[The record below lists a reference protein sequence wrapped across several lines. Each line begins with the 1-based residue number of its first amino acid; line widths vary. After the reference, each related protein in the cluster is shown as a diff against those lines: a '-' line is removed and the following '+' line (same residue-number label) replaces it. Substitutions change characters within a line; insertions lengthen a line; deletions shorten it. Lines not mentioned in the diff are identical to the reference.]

1 MGIAVKHLSEAQR
14 ANIARRLFTVK
25 SEEAAKGEI
34 HGYCPIHKESDKS
47 TSPSFSY
54 NFKKDSYHCFSC
66 GADGDL
72 IRLWSEARGYGQTE
86 GFKAFCEAYDIPY
99 GKNATDAKPG
109 DQAGKKDPRPDLD
122 LPIEQILELMRQAW
136 EKFPSLPS
144 DWIARFE
151 KERGWS
157 AEAIKALDIRLQAWR
172 LDKKTGSLK
181 AISKPGKVAIPIR
194 NEHGAL
200 INIRLYQP
208 GAKQFKIISFA
219 TSVGESRLF
228 PALPLSARKDA
239 PQATI
244 SGEDGSFIAPGLPIL
259 LCEGESDTIC
269 ALSRGFNAITQ
280 TSKLKTWTSE
290 HLKPFRNQN
299 VVIAYD
305 ADNAGRVYADYAGE
319 CLKRVAKSVRV
330 IQWPEFM
337 GVGPDGSVPKD
348 HGQDLTDFFV
358 RHGRTADD
366 LHDLIATA
374 KPWASLIPPAPPGDD
389 SERRTDGIY
398 RFYDYGVNKRY
409 SFRPRLLAEQV
420 MKDMQLMYEPETSLT
435 YKWNDRCWDVL
446 HEDYVKAE
454 CLKYLEN
461 ESQKS
466 RVEDA
471 TFQARMLSSIPEGR
485 KINDREGFF
494 CVENGMYS
502 IAEDLLHDH
511 AQEFYATYMFPVVY
525 GPDIVGICKRWIQFL
540 EETIQTPE
548 VIAQVQEFFGYCLT
562 PSTAFEKCLL
572 CLGPGADG
580 KSTLLKILRAM
591 VGPKNCAAVNIEDLD
606 DQFQRSSLYGKL
618 LNISTE
624 VGSKAMESKIFKA
637 IVSGDSIQAAFKHEN
652 SFEFEPTCKM
662 AFAANRFPR
671 VLDNSDGFFR
681 KILPVQFK
689 KQFLTGGDKNLLD
702 TLKGELSGIFH
713 WALIGRKRLWEQQD
727 FTECDETSRIMLDY
741 RRSNNPVL
749 CFAEDELEFA
759 DPGSEDYE
767 TYEVPKKEIYDC
779 YEAYC
784 KEKGYQK
791 FSEENFFRELK
802 AARHNLEQ
810 YRPSINGR
818 REYRLKGVRI
828 AQKIGEG
835 S

>member
-1 MGIAVKHLSEAQR
+1 MGIAVKHLSESRR
-14 ANIARRLFTVK
+14 AEIAKGLYTVTK
-25 SEEAAKGEI
+25 VEEAKGEI
-34 HGYCPIHKESDKS
+34 HGYCPIHQESEHS
-47 TSPSFSY
+47 PSPSFAY
-54 NFKKDSYHCFSC
+54 NFIKDSYHCFSC

-72 IRLWSEARGYGQTE
+72 IKLWSEVHGHGQKE
-86 GFKAFCEAYDIPY
+86 GFKAFCEAYGVPF
-99 GKNATDAKPG
+99 GKDAPDAQSGAWKGKP
-109 DQAGKKDPRPDLD
+109 DARPDVVLS
-122 LPIEQILELMRQAW
+122 IEETLELMRQAW

-144 DWIARFE
+144 DWIARLE

-157 AEAIKALDIRLQAWR
+157 AETIKQLDIRLQTWR
-172 LDKKTGSLK
+172 LDKKTGKLK
-181 AISKPGKVAIPIR
+181 EISRTNRLAIPIFD
-194 NEHGAL
+194 EHSSL
-200 INIRLYQP
+200 YNIRLYQP
-208 GAKQFKIISFA
+208 GAKQYKIISFA
-219 TSVGESRLF
+219 NSTGEARLF
-228 PALPLSARKDA
+228 PARPE
-239 PQATI
+239 
-244 SGEDGSFIAPGLPIL
+244 GGSIVL
-259 LCEGESDTIC
+259 LCEGESDTLC
-269 ALSRGFNAITQ
+269 AISHGFNAITQ
-280 TSKLKTWTSE
+280 TSKLKNWPGD
-290 HLKPFRNQN
+290 HLRPFRDRD

-305 ADNAGRVYADYAGE
+305 ADNAGRVYADYAGAA
-319 CLKRVAKSVRV
+319 LQPVARSVRV
-330 IQWPEFM
+330 ITWPEFM
-337 GVGPDGSVPKD
+337 DVGPDGSVPKD

-358 RHGRTADD
+358 RHRRGVDD
-366 LHDLIATA
+366 LNHLIEAS
-374 KPWASLIPPAPPGDD
+374 KPFSPLIPPAPPGDD
-389 SERRTDGIY
+389 ERRTDGIY

-409 SFRPRLLAEQV
+409 SFRPRLLAEQIL
-420 MKDMQLMYEPETSLT
+420 KDMVLMYEPETGLT
-435 YKWNDRCWDVL
+435 YKWNGRFWDIL
-446 HEDYVKAE
+446 HEDYIKAE

-471 TFQARMLSSIPEGR
+471 TFQARMLCSIPTGR
-485 KINDREGFF
+485 KINDRAGYF

-502 IAEDLLHDH
+502 IDEDFLHPH
-511 AQEFYATYMFPVVY
+511 AQEFYATFMFPVIYDPEGV
-525 GPDIVGICKRWIQFL
+525 PICKRWLLFL
-540 EETIQTPE
+540 EETIQTPA
-548 VIAQVQEFFGYCLT
+548 VIAQIQEFFGYCLT

-637 IVSGDSIQAAFKHEN
+637 VISGDSIQAAFKHEN

-689 KQFLTGGDKNLLD
+689 KQFLVGGDKGLLD

-713 WALIGRKRLWEQQD
+713 WSLIGRQRLWEQKD

-749 CFAEDELEFA
+749 CFAEDELEFGDPA
-759 DPGSEDYE
+759 DQAYE
-767 TYEVPKKEIYDC
+767 APKKEVYIL
-779 YEAYC
+779 YENYC
-784 KEKGYQK
+784 KDKGYQK

-810 YRPSINGR
+810 YRPQINGR

-828 AQKIGEG
+828 AQKPGEG
-835 S
+835 ML

>member
-1 MGIAVKHLSEAQR
+1 MGLASKYLPDAERST
-14 ANIARRLFTVK
+14 IARSLYKVTK
-25 SEEAAKGEI
+25 QTKDGEI
-34 HGYCPIHKESDKS
+34 HGYCPIHQESEQS
-47 TSPSFSY
+47 ASPSFSY
-54 NFKKDSYHCFSC
+54 NVTKDSYHCFSC

-72 IRLWSEARGYGQTE
+72 IKLWSEVHGYGQKE
-86 GFKAFCEAYDIPY
+86 GFKAFCEAYGVPY
-99 GKNATDAKPG
+99 GKDASDAKR
-109 DQAGKKDPRPDLD
+109 DGKGGRKDDRPDVELKH
-122 LPIEQILELMRQAW
+122 EETLELMRQAW

-144 DWIARFE
+144 DWIERL
-151 KERGWS
+151 KRERGWS
-157 AEAIKALDIRLQAWR
+157 ADAIRHLDLRLQTCR
-172 LDKKTGSLK
+172 LDKKTGKLRDVP
-181 AISKPGKVAIPIR
+181 KPEKIAIPIFD
-194 NEHGAL
+194 EHGSL
-200 INIRLYQP
+200 YNIRLYQP

-219 TSVGESRLF
+219 SSTGDSRLF
-228 PALPLSARKDA
+228 PARPDD
-239 PQATI
+239 
-244 SGEDGSFIAPGLPIL
+244 SGKTIL

-269 ALSRGFNAITQ
+269 ALSHGFNAITQ
-280 TSKLKTWTSE
+280 TSKLKDWTSD
-290 HLKPFRNQN
+290 HLRPFRGRD
-299 VVIAYD
+299 VIVAYD

-319 CLKRVAKSVRV
+319 CLSKVARSVRM
-330 IQWPEFM
+330 ITWPEFM
-337 GVGPDGSVPKD
+337 GVTPDGAVPKD

-358 RHGRTADD
+358 RHGWTADD
-366 LHDLIATA
+366 LSDLMEAA
-374 KPWASLIPPAPPGDD
+374 KPWEPLVPPPPPGDED
-389 SERRTDGIY
+389 RRTDGVY

-409 SFRPRLLAEQV
+409 SFRPRLLAEQILR
-420 MKDMQLMYEPETSLT
+420 DMALMYEPETGLT
-435 YKWNDRCWDVL
+435 YKWNGRFWDVL
-446 HEDYVKAE
+446 YEDYIKAE

-461 ESQKS
+461 ESQKA

-471 TFQARMLSSIPEGR
+471 TFQARMLCSIPEGR
-485 KINDREGFF
+485 KINDRAGYF

-502 IAEDLLHDH
+502 IDDDVLYPHTK
-511 AQEFYATYMFPVVY
+511 EFYATYMFPVIY
-525 GPDIVGICKRWIQFL
+525 GPEDVPICKRWLLFL
-540 EETIQTPE
+540 NETIQTPA
-548 VIAQVQEFFGYCLT
+548 VIAQIQEFFGYCLT

-681 KILPVQFK
+681 KILPIQFK
-689 KQFLTGGDKNLLD
+689 KQFLTGGDKGLLD

-713 WALIGRKRLWEQQD
+713 WSLIGRKRLWEQKD
-727 FTECDETSRIMLDY
+727 FTECDETNRIMLDY

-749 CFAEDELEFA
+749 CFAEDELEFG
-759 DPGSEDYE
+759 DPTDEAYE
-767 TYEVPKKEIYDC
+767 ASKKEVYDL
-779 YEAYC
+779 YATYC
-784 KEKGYQK
+784 KENGYQK

-810 YRPSINGR
+810 YRPQINGR
-818 REYRLKGVRI
+818 REYHLKGVRI
-828 AQKIGEG
+828 PQKLPGEAKT
-835 S
+835 

>member
-1 MGIAVKHLSEAQR
+1 MGISAKHLAESER
-14 ANIARRLFTVK
+14 ANIARSLFTVR

-34 HGYCPIHKESDKS
+34 HGYCPIHQESERS
-47 TSPSFSY
+47 ASPSFSY
-54 NFKKDSYHCFSC
+54 NFKKDSYRCFSC

-72 IRLWSEARGYGQTE
+72 LRLWTE
-86 GFKAFCEAYDIPY
+86 VKGFSQKDGFKAFCEAYGIPF
-99 GKNATDAKPG
+99 GKDAPDAG
-109 DQAGKKDPRPDLD
+109 QGGQGGKKDTRPDAD
-122 LPIEQILELMRQAW
+122 LTVEDTIALMNQAW
-136 EKFPSLPS
+136 EMFPSLPS

-157 AEAIKALDIRLQAWR
+157 AETIKELDIRLQVHR
-172 LDKKTGSLK
+172 LDAKTGLLREI
-181 AISKPGKVAIPIR
+181 AKPEKCAIPIFDEQGR
-194 NEHGAL
+194 L
-200 INIRLYQP
+200 RNIRLYQP
-208 GAKQFKIISFA
+208 GAKQWKIVSFA
-219 TSVGESRLF
+219 KTTGESRLF
-228 PALPLSARKDA
+228 PCKPLRDDVTA
-239 PQATI
+239 
-244 SGEDGSFIAPGLPIL
+244 EIL

-269 ALSRGFNAITQ
+269 ALSHGFNAITQ

-290 HLKPFRNQN
+290 HLKHFRGRD
-299 VVIAYD
+299 VIIAYD

-330 IQWPEFM
+330 ISWPEFM
-337 GVGPDGSVPKD
+337 GVAADGSVPKD

-358 RHGRTADD
+358 RHGRTSSDFQG
-366 LHDLIATA
+366 LIDSAR
-374 KPWASLIPPAPPGDD
+374 PWTPLIPPAPSGDD
-389 SERRTDGIY
+389 SERRTDGVY

-409 SFRPRLLAEQV
+409 SFRPRLLAEQLLQDTA
-420 MKDMQLMYEPETSLT
+420 MMYEPITGLT
-435 YKWNDRCWDVL
+435 YKWNDRFWDVL
-446 HEDYVKAE
+446 PEDYVKAA

-461 ESQKS
+461 EAQKG
-466 RVEDA
+466 RIEDA
-471 TFQARMLSSIPEGR
+471 SFQARMLCMIPEGR

-502 IAEDLLHDH
+502 IDEDKLFDH
-511 AQEFYATYMFPVVY
+511 AQEFYTTYMFPVTY
-525 GPDIVGICKRWIQFL
+525 GPEIVPICKRWLQFL

-548 VIAQVQEFFGYCLT
+548 VIAQIQEFFGYCLT

-580 KSTLLKILRAM
+580 KSTLLKILRAL

-689 KQFLTGGDKNLLD
+689 RQFLVGGDKHLLD
-702 TLKGELSGIFH
+702 ALKAELSGIFH
-713 WALIGRKRLWEQQD
+713 WALIGRQRLWEQQE
-727 FTECDETSRIMLDY
+727 FTDCEETNRIMLDY

-749 CFAEDELEFA
+749 CFAEDELEFGDPA
-759 DPGSEDYE
+759 DP
-767 TYEVPKKEIYDC
+767 TYEVPKKDLYSL

-784 KEKGYQK
+784 KEKGYQR
-791 FSEENFFRELK
+791 FSEENFFRELR
-802 AARHNLEQ
+802 AAKHNLEQ
-810 YRPSINGR
+810 CYPRTGNGR

-828 AQKIGEG
+828 AQQAPERML
-835 S
+835 